1 MVVAGSTVAGSTL
14 VAGSTV
20 AGSAV
25 MDFAVMDSAVAGSAE
40 AGSTLAYLLTPI
52 IPVRTGAKVLTGAG
66 NKVRPQYV
74 IAYLGMAADV
84 PTYGV
89 RIKAADI

>member
-1 MVVAGSTVAGSTL
+1 

-25 MDFAVMDSAVAGSAE
+25 MDFAVMDSAVAGSAVV
-40 AGSTLAYLLTPI
+40 GSTLAYLLTPI
-52 IPVRTGAKVLTGAG
+52 IHVPTGAKVLTGAG
-66 NKVRPQYV
+66 THKVRPQYV
-74 IAYLGMAADV
+74 IAYLGMVADV